1 MHLNLFA
8 KSLEQT
14 PQTEPLIGKKQVKN
28 SAGGYCFQVTPLQ
41 RIRRWLILGS
51 AGGTYYAS
59 EKQLT
64 ATNAKFVVDIF
75 TETDMDMA
83 LKVIELAVDVSV
95 NNLAAKND
103 TAIFALS
110 LAIVF
115 SKSLEVRKSAWDAIK
130 KVCRI
135 PTHLF
140 ALVEFNKT
148 LRSSTGNFKSAPWG
162 KVPKDAIGKWY
173 NEQDPLKLAY
183 AVTKYKNRNN
193 WTHVDVLRLAH
204 VNPKDSELH
213 GLIYKY
219 IVKGWDNIKPE
230 TDFVDISVQDPM
242 DIDMMES
249 KKGRLFNFLNAV
261 EKTLKCE
268 YLPENEVA
276 ELIKDNRLARE
287 HLNTKHLKSHKVWKA
302 LLEDMPMTAMMR
314 SLGQMTAA
322 TVLTCD
328 QECSETKT
336 VVNKFKNES
345 LLKKARLHPFNILVA
360 LMQYKAGKGLKGSL
374 CWLPVPEITKSL
386 DAAFYLSF
394 QNVEPTNKRYLV
406 GLDVSG
412 SMCAAIQ
419 NTNISCAE
427 AAAAMLMVL
436 LKTEPSCLVMAFAK
450 TFKKL
455 DVTAKDSL
463 EKVIEKTKNLTFGS
477 TDCSLPMTY
486 ALKYGLK
493 VDVFVVYTDNETYFG
508 KLHPMEALRMYRKKM
523 GIDAKLIVVGMTAT
537 NFTIA
542 DGDDGGCLDVVG
554 FDASAPQ
561 IINNFVN
568 ELGFC
573 GFVFD
578 PHNCYRLH
586 FNATHVG
593 ISGDHV
599 TLRIYL
605 SHFLSKTKLSTSI
618 LELKCCDSDLPSTSA
633 STAPKSAQTLLLQ
646 PTTIFTS
653 KMSPEQPICLPS
665 LSPVQ
670 KDDEPL
676 SVLPKQ
682 FAPLESLLQR
692 MPLKL
697 ENGKPGLLAEG
708 KFGDAVLKELPVIEV
723 DSITDNS
730 LLTGKSSDFKKNKKN
745 LLALFRDYTFAASAY
760 LLEPC
765 DLNIRATGKYG
776 LGREI
781 LPKQL
786 AIPLSK
792 IAEKIGAKPFME
804 YAMSYSLYNWKRTAP
819 GAPMIFPNLRLIR
832 SFQNSPSET
841 GFILVHVAMVAY
853 SGHVVDSTLKV
864 LESAETNDRSMF
876 DKGLGSLLGAM
887 KKINQVMETMWKR
900 SAPSDYKEF
909 RTFIMGTKNQPMFP
923 NGVIYEGVSKEPT
936 FFRGESGANDSIIPT
951 CDNLL
956 QLTDRMPN
964 NPMTAI
970 LKDFRT
976 YRPSDHNQWLTFV
989 EKRAV
994 ELDIRS
1000 FALGSQESSALYLA
1014 ALDQIREFR
1023 DRHWRFTKEYILKHS
1038 GHPVATGGSPIIGW
1052 LPNQLAAALDAMKDV
1067 HTHIY
1072 KNGIPNGSVTI
1083 YDAKLEG
1090 EEFTAKDVQQ
1100 VNTKQLIDECGD
1112 RAVVQRRVLAR
1123 EVEELGKKLG
1133 QNALLPELKR

>member
-568 ELGFC
+568 
-573 GFVFD
+573 
-578 PHNCYRLH
+578 
-586 FNATHVG
+586 
-593 ISGDHV
+593 
-599 TLRIYL
+599 
-605 SHFLSKTKLSTSI
+605 
-618 LELKCCDSDLPSTSA
+618 
-633 STAPKSAQTLLLQ
+633 
-646 PTTIFTS
+646 
-653 KMSPEQPICLPS
+653 
-665 LSPVQ
+665 
-670 KDDEPL
+670 DDEPL

-708 KFGDAVLKELPVIEV
+708 KFGDAVLKEFPVIEV